1 MERFG
6 AFSGPL
12 QAFTKAVT
20 GDGDRDCLRCED
32 ISFSASSRSTYFA
45 QRVCLAGVIGD
56 ANMVAA
62 LATRDAHGMLE
73 RAAARRMRASYR
85 ANLGVGYNFHGGGF
99 DGGYSVS

>member
-1 MERFG
+1 MLITAVVLKKHQKPVQG
-6 AFSGPL
+6 AARAGPDSHL
-12 QAFTKAVT
+12 
-20 GDGDRDCLRCED
+20 
-32 ISFSASSRSTYFA
+32 SFSASSRSTYFA